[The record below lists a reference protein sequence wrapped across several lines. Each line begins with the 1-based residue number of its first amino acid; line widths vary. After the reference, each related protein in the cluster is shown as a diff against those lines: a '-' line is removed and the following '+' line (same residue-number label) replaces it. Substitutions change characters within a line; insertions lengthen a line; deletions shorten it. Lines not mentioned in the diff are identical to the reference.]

1 MDLTDK
7 NSFHPPL
14 WDCQAEEEGRIFS
27 QHQESPGQ
35 PGARKTS
42 QSSKLD
48 LINLAAFNETL
59 IYSYTGCPKKNAWSC
74 FLAITPLWKGVG
86 RKVGGVLKTS
96 GNSLCDR
103 HKNFPNWPFRSWE
116 NWVQRWQL
124 SLKNLEKNWENLL
137 KPLLSIYLFW
147 PLKMCCCSLFYG
159 FSCYQIVGIRRQ
171 MSKDKFK
178 HYRVSQKI
186 S

>member
-74 FLAITPLWKGVG
+74 FLAITPLWNGLG
-86 RKVGGVLKTS
+86 RKVGGVSKNS
-96 GNSLCDR
+96 GNSPCDR

-116 NWVQRWQL
+116 NWVQSWQPY
-124 SLKNLEKNWENLL
+124 LKNLDKNEG
-137 KPLLSIYLFW
+137 IFFW
-147 PLKMCCCSLFYG
+147 IQQIFFANFGSNFLTFYFSLHCFSRASTWYSKCEFY
-159 FSCYQIVGIRRQ
+159 CPPQI
-171 MSKDKFK
+171 
-178 HYRVSQKI
+178 
-186 S
+186 